1 MTTPLPRPRLLLGPG
16 PSDVP
21 SSVLDAM
28 RHPVVGH
35 LDPGYLALMDRVQAK
50 LRLAFGTSNEWTW
63 AVPGTGTS
71 GMEACLASLLA
82 PGDRAV
88 VGVAG
93 YFGARMVEIAARV
106 GAEVR
111 VVEAAWGEIV
121 PVERLVA
128 EIRATK
134 PRVVALVQA
143 ETSTGIEQPLADAIA
158 AAHEVGALVVVDA
171 VTSFCGLSLRVDAL
185 EIDAAYSCTQKCVG
199 APPGLAPITL
209 SRRAREAILAR
220 VASSRGPST
229 FYLDLALLAK
239 YWSGERVYHHTA
251 PASLFYALETALDL
265 VLEEGL
271 EARWARHRLH
281 HRALVAA
288 FAVLGLSLASAAEH
302 QLPTLHAVRVPD
314 GIDEAKVRI
323 ALRETHDI
331 EVGAGLGPWRG
342 QVWRVGLMG
351 GSSEP
356 AKIARFVRAFAEVLR
371 DAGHRG
377 QNVGGP
383 DDAVRAAQ
391 QVLFA
396 ASS

>member
-1 MTTPLPRPRLLLGPG
+1 
-16 PSDVP
+16 
-21 SSVLDAM
+21 M

-50 LRLAFGTSNEWTW
+50 LRVAFGTSNEWTW
-63 AVPGTGTS
+63 ALPGTGTS
-71 GMEACLASLLA
+71 GMEACLANLLA

-93 YFGARMVEIAARV
+93 YFGARMAEIAARV

-111 VVEAAWGEIV
+111 VVEGAWGEIV

-128 EIRATK
+128 EIRATT

-171 VTSFCGLSLRVDAL
+171 VTSFCGVPLRVDAL

-209 SRRAREAILAR
+209 STRAREAILAR
-220 VASSRGPST
+220 NKPTT

-265 VLEEGL
+265 VLEEGM
-271 EARWARHRLH
+271 ESRWARHRLH

-288 FAVLGLSLASAAEH
+288 FDVLGLALASAVEH
-302 QLPTLHAVRVPD
+302 QLPTLHAVRVPE
-314 GIDEAKVRI
+314 GIDEAKVRV
-323 ALRETHDI
+323 ALREAHDI
-331 EVGAGLGPWRG
+331 EIGAGLGPWRG

-356 AKIARFVRAFAEVLR
+356 AKIARFVRAFAEVLHEAR
-371 DAGHRG
+371 HRG

-383 DDAVRAAQ
+383 DEAVRAAE
-391 QVLFA
+391 QVLSA
-396 ASS
+396 AAN

>member
-1 MTTPLPRPRLLLGPG
+1 VITSLPRPRLLLGPG

-21 SSVLDAM
+21 SSVLEAM

-50 LRLAFGTSNEWTW
+50 LRVAFGTSNEWTW
-63 AVPGTGTS
+63 ALPGTGTS
-71 GMEACLASLLA
+71 GMEACLANLLA

-93 YFGARMVEIAARV
+93 YFGARLAEIAARV
-106 GAEVR
+106 GADVR
-111 VVEAAWGEIV
+111 VVEANWGEIV
-121 PVERLVA
+121 SVDRLVA
-128 EIRATK
+128 EIRETR

-143 ETSTGIEQPLADAIA
+143 ETSTGIEQPLTEAIT
-158 AAHEVGALVVVDA
+158 AAHDVGALMVVDA
-171 VTSFCGLSLRVDAL
+171 VTSFCGLPLRVDAL
-185 EIDAAYSCTQKCVG
+185 GIDAAYSCTQKCVG

-209 SRRAREAILAR
+209 SAGAREAILAR
-220 VASSRGPST
+220 SKPTT

-265 VLEEGL
+265 VLAEGL

-288 FAVLGLSLASAAEH
+288 FDLLGLSLASVVEH

-314 GIDEAKVRI
+314 GVDEARVRI
-323 ALRETHDI
+323 ALREAHDI
-331 EVGAGLGPWRG
+331 EIGAGLGPWRG

-356 AKIARFVRAFAEVLR
+356 AKLVRFVQAFAEVLR
-371 DAGHRG
+371 DEGHRG
-377 QNVGGP
+377 SSSGGP
-383 DDAVRAAQ
+383 DDAVRAVE
-391 QVLFA
+391 QVLAA
-396 ASS
+396 ASN